1 MSNINLEKL
10 HNYLDSIG
18 NDKMLLNQ
26 FINLM
31 GKQNPTKPITLHS
44 GLSVYKQ
51 ANTNNYS
58 YRINNPVW
66 KVNERKSCKTPVL
79 EEAKGVARRAWATYE
94 VLYEH
99 DLIKTDKETFKEKFK
114 AFAERSVVPPWQR
127 THDQILIERDACT
140 VPQIKKQL
148 QQKLNSINKKINH
161 LRVKC
166 KYLHDIP
173 LEDLRL
179 KHFEEF
185 AHDTLDQLE
194 GKTLSWDTF
203 TNYMTVVRY
212 VLDTAVSEDI
222 IVAKPDTTINKRI
235 KELFKAKNGGK
246 ELSPKQINT
255 IFSELDTAIELNER
269 NPTTSKTSKYSD
281 GKLRKLLSYK
291 YLLKFILATGVR
303 AGDECYLIK
312 WSDFSIKKPK
322 DSKGNDVH
330 DYYCRITGGKIE
342 SQRGGRNILV
352 SKGDLKK
359 KSNPIFEECLRPLAK
374 LQGFSGIKDA
384 IDSRSTDYIFP
395 VDVRD
400 VQRYI
405 SKWEVFSEHFIPY
418 QLRHS
423 YITNRIVT
431 TKDTLDYI
439 AKHCG
444 NSPEQIQKTYNH
456 ATVMRHREIELKNAS

>member
-18 NDKMLLNQ
+18 NDKTLLNQ
-26 FINLM
+26 FISLM
-31 GKQNPTKPITLHS
+31 DKQNPTKPITLHS

-51 ANTNNYS
+51 VNTNNYS
-58 YRINNPVW
+58 YRINNPIW

-79 EEAKGVARRAWATYE
+79 EEAKEVARKAWITFE
-94 VLYEH
+94 IMHEH
-99 DLIKTDKETFKEKFK
+99 NLIKTDKETFI
-114 AFAERSVVPPWQR
+114 AFGARAVVPPWQR

-140 VPQIKKQL
+140 IPQIKKQL

-194 GKTLSWDTF
+194 GKALSWDTF

-255 IFSELDTAIELNER
+255 IFSELDTAIELNEK
-269 NPTTSKTSKYSD
+269 NLTTAKTSKFSE
-281 GKLRKLLSYK
+281 GKLRKLRSYK

-303 AGDECYLIK
+303 GGDECYLIK
-312 WSDFSIKKPK
+312 WSDFSIEKPTN
-322 DSKGNDVH
+322 SEGNNVY

-352 SKGDLKK
+352 SKGGIKK
-359 KSNPIFEECLRPLAK
+359 ANPIFEECLTLLAK
-374 LQGFSGIKDA
+374 LQGYTGFNKAFESGSD
-384 IDSRSTDYIFP
+384 DYIFP

-405 SKWEVFSEHFIPY
+405 SKWEIFSEHFIPY

-444 NSPEQIQKTYNH
+444 NSVEQIQKTYNH
-456 ATVMRHREIELKNAS
+456 ATVKRHREIELKNT

>member
-10 HNYLDSIG
+10 HNYLESIG
-18 NDKMLLNQ
+18 DDKAHLNQ
-26 FINLM
+26 FISLM
-31 GKQNPTKPITLHS
+31 DKQNSTKPITLYS

-58 YRINNPVW
+58 YRINNPMW

-79 EEAKGVARRAWATYE
+79 AEAKEVARKAWATYE
-94 VLYEH
+94 ILHEYK
-99 DLIKTDKETFKEKFK
+99 LIKTDKETFI
-114 AFAERSVVPPWQR
+114 AFAKRSVIPPWQR
-127 THDQILIERDACT
+127 THDQILIERDVCA
-140 VPQIKKQL
+140 VPQVKKQL

-161 LRVKC
+161 LSDKC
-166 KYLHDIP
+166 KYLHNIP

-194 GKTLSWDTF
+194 DKRLSWDTF

-212 VLDTAVSEDI
+212 VLDTAVSADI

-235 KELFKAKNGGK
+235 KELFKAKKGGD
-246 ELSPKQINT
+246 ELSPKQIYT
-255 IFSELDTAIELNER
+255 IFSELDTAIELNQK
-269 NPTTSKTSKYSD
+269 NLTTARTSKYSE
-281 GKLRKLLSYK
+281 GKLRKLQSYK
-291 YLLKFILATGVR
+291 YLLKFIYATGVR

-312 WSDFSIKKPK
+312 WSDFSIEPMF
-322 DSKGNDVH
+322 DSKGDRVY

-342 SQRGGRNILV
+342 SQRGGRNILI

-359 KSNPIFEECLRPLAK
+359 SDPIFKECLAPLARLQGLTGTKAAIESKSN
-374 LQGFSGIKDA
+374 
-384 IDSRSTDYIFP
+384 DYIFP

-405 SKWEVFSEHFIPY
+405 SKWEIFSEHFIPY

-444 NSPEQIQKTYNH
+444 NSVEQIQKTYNH
-456 ATVMRHREIELKNAS
+456 ATVKRHREIELNSK